1 MSIPG
6 FDELLED
13 LRVKLVLPAD
23 KPEEDHE
30 NTLRALWLAAAGE
43 KVSAVTAMATGLPA
57 LDDDQREHLTGLVA
71 KRIEG
76 NPLAHLTE
84 RANFMGLEFVVGPA
98 ALIPRQETELLG
110 TTARRLLD
118 ATSQGGEA
126 RCLDVGTGC
135 GNLAIAL
142 ALKCPSA
149 RLWASDISEAAI
161 DLARQNV
168 QRHGLLDKLPL
179 LVGDL
184 LAPLAGSENGGFDL
198 IVCNPP
204 YISPQRVPQMGPE
217 IADHEPS
224 EAFDGGF
231 GGMAVLRKLVSEA
244 PQHLA
249 LGGWLAFEVGAGQGE
264 LVIKQLQAGSTY
276 REVIGI
282 CDTDGIVRVVTAKI

>member
-1 MSIPG
+1 MSQPG

-13 LRVKLVLPAD
+13 LRAKLVLPAD
-23 KPEEDHE
+23 KPEENHE
-30 NTLRALWLAAAGE
+30 NTLRALWLTAAGE
-43 KVSAVTAMATGLPA
+43 KVSAVASMASVLPA
-57 LDDDQREHLTGLVA
+57 LDDDQRERLTGLLA
-71 KRIEG
+71 KRVQG
-76 NPLAHLTE
+76 KPLAHLTE
-84 RANFMGLEFVVGPA
+84 RANFMGFEFVVGPA

-110 TTARRLLD
+110 TTALRLLD
-118 ATSQGGEA
+118 ATSHGGA
-126 RCLDVGTGC
+126 ALCLDVGTGC

-168 QRHGLLDKLPL
+168 RRYDLQDKLPL

-184 LAPLAGSENGGFDL
+184 FAPLAGREGGGFDL

-217 IADHEPS
+217 IADHEPTA
-224 EAFDGGF
+224 AFDGGF
-231 GGMAVLRKLVSEA
+231 GGMAVLRRLVTEA

-249 LGGWLAFEVGAGQGE
+249 PGGWLAFEVGVGQGE